1 MAIKRDDFPLPDVT
15 DPITAPFFAG
25 ATRGEL
31 LITRCTTCRAWVWY
45 PQESCPHDGGVLA
58 WERASG
64 RGTLFSW
71 AVVQRPFLPAFAEMV
86 PFVAALVALD
96 DDPAVRLCGYVV
108 DAPAGELVPDAP
120 LDVVFRP
127 LEFPTVP
134 GRSVTVPMWRVRP

>member
-1 MAIKRDDFPLPDVT
+1 MKSSTWSGPSRRTSNGFSSASG
-15 DPITAPFFAG
+15 APKKSW
-25 ATRGEL
+25 TS
-31 LITRCTTCRAWVWY
+31 ITRCTTCRAWVWY